1 MVSNLPA
8 TGQETALAKAAAPVT
23 DERPPVPASRPISVA
38 FLPLALATFVIV
50 AFAIAA
56 WTFLAA
62 GA

>member
-1 MVSNLPA
+1 MERNLPA
-8 TGQETALAKAAAPVT
+8 PVGEHGLAEVEEPT
-23 DERPPVPASRPISVA
+23 TPLPRRQPLSVA
-38 FLPLALATFVIV
+38 LLPLALAAFIIV

>member
-1 MVSNLPA
+1 MESNLPVPS
-8 TGQETALAKAAAPVT
+8 GEHALADVEEQAAPLPT
-23 DERPPVPASRPISVA
+23 RQPLSVA
-38 FLPLALATFVIV
+38 FLPIALAAFIIV